1 VIPALAFALAASAG
15 LSDGF
20 DTSEISI
27 LGAARI
33 VPLLPRSVAGITGIP
48 PGLLVLLALFGIIL
62 RCAIRDRAKEKHE
75 TELAQA

>member
-1 VIPALAFALAASAG
+1 
-15 LSDGF
+15 
-20 DTSEISI
+20 
-27 LGAARI
+27 

-48 PGLLVLLALFGIIL
+48 PGLLVLLALYGIIL